1 MAPVRSK
8 EVLQGVQKRGFK
20 KLDEIAKL
28 LLKRPSYKTNLE
40 GRDLNAVVK
49 DDGQQTSLLWR

>member
-1 MAPVRSK
+1 MAPMRSK
-8 EVLQGVQKRGFK
+8 EVLQGVQNRGFK

-28 LLKRPSYKTNLE
+28 LLKLLSCKTNLE